1 MAAPWLVVR
10 ASQATESYL
19 KVFGHQATGIH
30 LQIFLDVFAQFFAF
44 ITYLFIY
51 LFWGGGQGEV
61 LEFSELLLI
70 LLEFTV
76 GKTTFSLKS
85 ICY

>member
-44 ITYLFIY
+44 ITSLFIFSFGGGGEGGRERCWNSVSCYLF
-51 LFWGGGQGEV
+51 
-61 LEFSELLLI
+61 
-70 LLEFTV
+70 
-76 GKTTFSLKS
+76 
-85 ICY
+85 C